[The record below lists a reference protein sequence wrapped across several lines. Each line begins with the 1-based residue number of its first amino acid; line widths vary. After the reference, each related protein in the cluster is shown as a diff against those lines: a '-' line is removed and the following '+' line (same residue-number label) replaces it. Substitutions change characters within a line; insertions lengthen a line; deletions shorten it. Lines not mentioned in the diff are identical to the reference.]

1 MRAVIQRV
9 SQASVKV
16 EGKIKGEIK
25 HGLLIFLGIE
35 DRDAPA
41 YAKASAGRQKN
52 IEWLSGKISRLRI
65 FDDVAGVMNL
75 SVNDVE
81 GEVLVISQFTLHAST
96 KKGNRPS
103 YIKAAKPDVAISLY
117 EGFIKQMGK
126 DLNKKIQTGEFGA
139 LMDVSLVNDGPVTII
154 IDTKNKE

>member
-1 MRAVIQRV
+1 MRGVIQRV
-9 SQASVKV
+9 SQASVKI

-35 DRDAPA
+35 DADTHEDI
-41 YAKASAGRQKN
+41 K
-52 IEWLSGKISRLRI
+52 WLSGKITRLRI
-65 FDDVAGVMNL
+65 FDDGEGIMNL

-103 YIKAAKPDVAISLY
+103 YIKVAKPDVAMPLY
-117 EGFIKQMGK
+117 EAFVGQMERDFGK
-126 DLNKKIQTGEFGA
+126 KVQTGEFGA
-139 LMDVSLVNDGPVTII
+139 LMEVSLVNDGPVTII
-154 IDTKNKE
+154 IDTNNKE